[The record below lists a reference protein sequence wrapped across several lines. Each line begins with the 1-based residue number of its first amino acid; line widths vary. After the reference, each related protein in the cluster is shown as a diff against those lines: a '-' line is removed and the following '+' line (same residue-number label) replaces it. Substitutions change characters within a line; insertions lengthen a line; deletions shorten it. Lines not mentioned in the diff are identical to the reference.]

1 MIGIETVVIMI
12 IETEETVT
20 STIIETEN
28 KGIGNI
34 VVVVVD
40 NKKDDREVAVVMVI
54 IQVLGKMLTHRHIII
69 DPHQHETPRWQIT
82 RLYQMVV
89 VVTVEDDSIVEVEC
103 LVVEEEMIDV
113 TLEA

>member
-20 STIIETEN
+20 SMIIETEI
-28 KGIGNI
+28 KGIENTA
-34 VVVVVD
+34 VVVVD
-40 NKKDDREVAVVMVI
+40 NKKDDQEVAVVMVI
-54 IQVLGKMLTHRHIII
+54 IQVLGKKLTHRHNII
-69 DPHQHETPRWQIT
+69 DPHQHETPRWQMT

-103 LVVEEEMIDV
+103 LVVEEEMTDV